1 MSSGLMPF
9 FRLLPIF
16 PARLVTGWPWYV
28 QPSGWCVTS
37 AAGTYLPRASVKAS
51 ARMYP

>member
-16 PARLVTGWPWYV
+16 PARRVTGWPANC
-28 QPSGWCVTS
+28 QPSGVRVTS
-37 AAGTYLPRASVKAS
+37 AAGTYIPRASVNAS
-51 ARMYP
+51 ARIYP